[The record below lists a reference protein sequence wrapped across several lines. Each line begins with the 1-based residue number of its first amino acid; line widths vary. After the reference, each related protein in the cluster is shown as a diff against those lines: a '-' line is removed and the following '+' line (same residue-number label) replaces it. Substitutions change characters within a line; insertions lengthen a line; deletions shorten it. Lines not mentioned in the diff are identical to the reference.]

1 MDTEDRIIDTV
12 LGLDPLADLPRT
24 GWLLRGVRPCESI
37 ADHSFGVALV
47 ALLLTDAL
55 RAEGQQVDGE
65 RVLRMALVHDAPEA
79 RTGDVPL
86 PSKTAEAKEALA
98 EMGGRVAR
106 ELLPATLAEAWGEA
120 EEGASLEARIVKA
133 ADKLQMM
140 IKVLAYERQG
150 RGDLGEFWENPA
162 NFREMGLPLAARV
175 YDRIC
180 RRAGRTH
187 PGRPARPLTA

>member
-1 MDTEDRIIDTV
+1 MDAADQLIDTL

-55 RAEGQQVDGE
+55 RAEGQKVDGE

-86 PSKTAEAKEALA
+86 PSKTAEAERALA
-98 EMGGRVAR
+98 ETEERLTR
-106 ELLPATLAEAWGEA
+106 ELLPAPLAEAWREA
-120 EEGASLEARIVKA
+120 EQGTSLEARIVKA
-133 ADKLQMM
+133 ADKIQMM
-140 IKVLAYERQG
+140 IKVLVYERQG
-150 RGDLGEFWENPA
+150 RGQLDEFWANPA
-162 NFREMGLPLAARV
+162 NFREMDLPLAARV

-180 RRAGRTH
+180 QRAGR
-187 PGRPARPLTA
+187 PRPRRAPSA